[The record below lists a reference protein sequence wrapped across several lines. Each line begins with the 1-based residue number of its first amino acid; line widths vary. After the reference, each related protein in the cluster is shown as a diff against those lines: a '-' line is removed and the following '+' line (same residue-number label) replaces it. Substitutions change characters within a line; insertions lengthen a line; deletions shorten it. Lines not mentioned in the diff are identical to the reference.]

1 MIFVLFQYIGLRSYD
16 QQMPDLVAPTIRLQ
30 DAWREAHEEW
40 GPGMHEDGFGLLSE
54 DDVESSVGFAAWLKR
69 LSEQSDPARRLDHG
83 QVRCTYR
90 WIVED
95 DQVLGGIALR
105 HELTEAMMQRVATL
119 ATASG
124 HRHVDKAWRA
134 GLWGRC

>member
-69 LSEQSDPARRLDHG
+69 LSEQSDPARRLDH
-83 QVRCTYR
+83 VRFVARTDGLLKTIKCS
-90 WIVED
+90 
-95 DQVLGGIALR
+95 GGSR
-105 HELTEAMMQRVATL
+105 YAT
-119 ATASG
+119 SSPK
-124 HRHVDKAWRA
+124 R
-134 GLWGRC
+134 